1 MAVVRKLPVPKDID
15 IAQDATLRPIAELAR
30 AWRIPESALDP
41 YGRYKGKLDVAA
53 LSGKGRKPGSKYVV
67 VTAITPT
74 PLGEGKTTT
83 TVGLAQG
90 ICRTGK
96 LAACAIRQP
105 SLGPVFGIKG
115 GAAGGGYSQ
124 VVPME
129 DFNVHLTGD
138 IHAVQAAHNLVAAA
152 IDARLHHE
160 SRHDR
165 AFFEERGIPWIGLD
179 AGSVRWNRVVDM
191 NDRALR
197 HIRVGMGGNDSGP
210 ERDSAFDIAVAS
222 EIMAILALARDL
234 PDFRARLGRMVLG
247 RDAEGQPVTAERMGV
262 AGAAAVIMRE
272 ALKPNLMQT
281 LEEGPA
287 LVHAGPFAN
296 IAHGNSSILADEAG
310 LAFADYVV
318 TEAGFGSDMGFEK
331 FCDIKCRISG
341 IAPDCAVIVATLRAL
356 KMHGGGPKVVAGKP
370 LAPAYSGP
378 APELLDAGLAN
389 LGAHI
394 RIVRSFGVNAVVAI
408 NAFPGDADSELER
421 VKEYAAAQGASG
433 AAVCR
438 HWEKGGEG
446 ALDLAREVEKAAAN
460 PGKFKLLYPD
470 SMPLKE
476 KIDRVAKEIYGAASV
491 SYSDRALAD
500 LADHEAAGAGSLPV
514 CMAKTQYSLSHDPA
528 LKGAPSGFV
537 LPIQSVRLSAGAG
550 FVFPLCGDIT
560 TMPGLPSRPA
570 YMDMDID
577 VRTGRVRGLF

>member
-1 MAVVRKLPVPKDID
+1 MSIERKSPVPKDID
-15 IAQDATLRPIAELAR
+15 IAQAAALRPIGELASS
-30 AWRIPESALDP
+30 WGIPGEALEP
-41 YGRYKGKLDVAA
+41 YGRYKGKLDPGP
-53 LSGKGRKPGSKYVV
+53 LSKRGRKEGSRYVV

-90 ICRTGK
+90 LCRTGK
-96 LAACAIRQP
+96 LASCAIRQP

-138 IHAVQAAHNLVAAA
+138 IHAVQAAHNLIAAA
-152 IDARLHHE
+152 LDARIHHE
-160 SRHDR
+160 SRHDK
-165 AFFEERGIPWIGLD
+165 AFFEERGLPWIGID
-179 AGSVRWNRVVDM
+179 PDSVRWNRVVDM

-197 HIRVGMGGNDSGP
+197 RVRVGMGGEDSGP
-210 ERDSAFDIAVAS
+210 ERDSGFDIAVAS

-234 PDFRARLGRMVLG
+234 PDFRSRIGRMLLCS
-247 RDAEGQPVTAERMGV
+247 DAEGKPVTAERMGV
-262 AGAAAVIMRE
+262 AGAAAVIMRD

-296 IAHGNSSILADEAG
+296 IAHGNSSIIADEAG
-310 LAFADYVV
+310 LSFADYVV

-331 FCDIKCRISG
+331 FCDIKCRVSG
-341 IAPDCAVIVATLRAL
+341 LAPDAAVIVATLRAL

-378 APELLDAGLAN
+378 APELLEAGLAN

-408 NAFPGDADSELER
+408 NAFPGDTEAELDR
-421 VKEYAAAQGASG
+421 VREYSIAQGASG

-446 ALDLAREVEKAAAN
+446 ALDLALEVEKACAK
-460 PGKFKLLYPD
+460 PGAFELLYPD
-470 SMPLKE
+470 ALPLKD
-476 KIDRVAKEIYGAASV
+476 KIERVAKVIYGAASV
-491 SYSDRALAD
+491 SYSERALAD
-500 LADHEAAGAGSLPV
+500 LATFEGMGAMTLPV

-528 LKGAPSGFV
+528 LKGVPSGFV

-550 FVFPLCGDIT
+550 FVFPLCGDVS

-570 YMDMDID
+570 YLDMDID
-577 VRTGRVRGLF
+577 VATGKVRGLF